1 MGVLKKLSIFTASWT
16 AIGGG
21 VFYYW
26 LSDPT
31 NYYQNKQKCVDFY
44 YQYIKKG
51 GPSTGI

>member
-16 AIGGG
+16 AMGGG

-31 NYYQNKQKCVDFY
+31 GYYENKQKCIKFY
-44 YQYIKKG
+44 YDCFKNC
-51 GPSTGI
+51 GPPHI